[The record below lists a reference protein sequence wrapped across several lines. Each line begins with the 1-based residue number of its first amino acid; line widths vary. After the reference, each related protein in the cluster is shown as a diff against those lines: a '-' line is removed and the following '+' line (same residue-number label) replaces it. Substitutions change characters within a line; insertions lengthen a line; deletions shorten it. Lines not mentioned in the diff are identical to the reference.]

1 MWRASNGHRP
11 AAPHCATAFR
21 HGLRGLPFV
30 VAAVALIGCAALGQP
45 PKDGP
50 EVTAASE
57 STLYLDAVRALIG
70 QGQYYAAIAHIQ
82 EDRRTLGDAPELR
95 LLEAEARRN
104 LKQNRNAESLYQSVL
119 RSSATGPLA
128 GKAHH
133 GLGLLYAGYDLTAS
147 LRELREATRLRPTDA
162 AIRSDTGF
170 ALMQARRFGEARTE
184 LATASELAPDNIA
197 ARNNLLILLY
207 VQGDE
212 AAAGR
217 LAAQTQVDSTLLARL
232 KAQAQSFKTVKPPTV
247 RAP

>member
-1 MWRASNGHRP
+1 MWRPSN
-11 AAPHCATAFR
+11 AACSTARFCATAFR
-21 HGLRGLPFV
+21 HGRIALPFV
-30 VAAVALIGCAALGQP
+30 AAATSLVGCAGLGQP
-45 PKDGP
+45 AKNGP
-50 EVTAASE
+50 EVSAASE
-57 STLYLDAVRALIG
+57 SALYLDAVRALIG

-82 EDRRTLGDAPELR
+82 EDRRTLGDTPELR

-104 LKQNRNAESLYQSVL
+104 LKQNRTAESLYQSVL
-119 RSSATGPLA
+119 RSSATSPLA

-133 GLGLLYAGYDLTAS
+133 GLGLLYADYDLTAS

-197 ARNNLLILLY
+197 ARNNLLILLF

-212 AAAGR
+212 AAAAR
-217 LAAQTQVDSTLLARL
+217 LAAQAQVDSTLLARL

-247 RAP
+247 RTP